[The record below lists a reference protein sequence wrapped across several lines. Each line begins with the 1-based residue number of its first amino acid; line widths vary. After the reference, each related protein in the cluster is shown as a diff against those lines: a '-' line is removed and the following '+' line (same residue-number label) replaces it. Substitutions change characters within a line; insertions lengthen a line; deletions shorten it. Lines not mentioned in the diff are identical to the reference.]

1 VRDII
6 ARVTQAVE
14 YVFLF
19 TLLAGLLV
27 LYAAIAATRDERLR
41 ESAVLRTLGASR
53 AQLVSGVAS
62 EFATLG
68 VLAGTVAALA
78 ATLIGYVLA
87 QRVLHVP
94 YTFNAM
100 LWLYGVV
107 GGAIGVGVAGYL
119 GTRRMLDRPPLQTLR
134 GEG

>member
-1 VRDII
+1 
-6 ARVTQAVE
+6 
-14 YVFLF
+14 
-19 TLLAGLLV
+19 
-27 LYAAIAATRDERLR
+27 
-41 ESAVLRTLGASR
+41 
-53 AQLVSGVAS
+53 
-62 EFATLG
+62 
-68 VLAGTVAALA
+68 VAALA